1 MEKQTIIGALRA
13 FINKRPGMEFANYG
27 CVSTYRSESRS
38 ITNDLHHA
46 QRLLC
51 DIESRDSITADDII
65 KASESAFSGRLS
77 IHCDDNGK
85 VRIAYCVG
93 QYFPTEYRK
102 AVAAVCASVLWD
114 WKRDQAM
121 PKGQLVHNSETGESF
136 ERYNG
141 LRAGDWLRQSF
152 SREYGRTIANRWFS

>member
-1 MEKQTIIGALRA
+1 MDKQKIIDALRA

-38 ITNDLHHA
+38 ITKDLHHA
-46 QRLLC
+46 LRLLG
-51 DIESRDSITADDII
+51 DIELRDSITAQDII
-65 KASESAFSGRLS
+65 NASETAFAGRLS
-77 IHCDDNGK
+77 IHCDNGQ

-102 AVAAVCASVLWD
+102 AVAAVCASALWD
-114 WKRDQAM
+114 WKRDKGM
-121 PKGQLVHNSETGESF
+121 PKGHLVHNSETGETF

-152 SREYGRTIANRWFS
+152 AREYGRTIASRWFN